1 MESIFL
7 ESNASFTVVRYNRK
21 WICIGSDGSVAEWP
35 EYNPELTRKMT
46 ITVDANKLFYA
57 DDNELLPPSETW
69 PVKLDHLG
77 REIIVLTSNTCF
89 PTKSVPSVP
98 SVQAGRPTRMVVPTV
113 SFAAAASAA
122 MCTVPVALPPPEPVV
137 PAPESVVP
145 APELVAPAPESVVPA
160 PELVAPAP
168 ESVVPA
174 PELAAPAETPLER
187 VQRKLAKEKKK
198 SKILKSQLKA
208 VNDELSQVRLDLATA
223 NAICGERAVFI
234 STVLHGHLHPTE

>member
-21 WICIGSDGSVAEWP
+21 WICISSDGSVAEWP

-98 SVQAGRPTRMVVPTV
+98 SVQAGKPTRMVVPTV

-145 APELVAPAPESVVPA
+145 APESVVPA
-160 PELVAPAP
+160 PELVVPAPVPAPA
-168 ESVVPA
+168 PA

-187 VQRKLAKEKKK
+187 VQRKLAKEKEK
-198 SKILKSQLKA
+198 SKFLKSQLKA